1 MGHRDLGGNRVARP
15 RIQFSESEF
24 IGYHVELVSLSLIC
38 ILESPVGLNMEKR
51 VVTVLG
57 I

>member
-38 ILESPVGLNMEKR
+38 ILESPEGLNMEKR
-51 VVTVLG
+51 VVTVLE